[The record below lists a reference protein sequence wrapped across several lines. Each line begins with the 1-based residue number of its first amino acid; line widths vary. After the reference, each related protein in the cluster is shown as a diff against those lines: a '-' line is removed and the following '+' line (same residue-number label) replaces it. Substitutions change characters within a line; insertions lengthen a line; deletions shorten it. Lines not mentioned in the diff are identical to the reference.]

1 MSTLEDVS
9 NVTTTNNRP
18 CLIFGASFGNRVYGR
33 SNGLRVFSVKISENN
48 ELVREFIPCKNPEG
62 KAGLYDLVENKFY
75 SSETGTDFI
84 AGNEI

>member
-1 MSTLEDVS
+1 MY
-9 NVTTTNNRP
+9 
-18 CLIFGASFGNRVYGR
+18 IFDLNDKGNPTNRVYTI
-33 SNGLRVFSVKISENN
+33 KIYYLKIFENN
-48 ELVREFIPCKNPEG
+48 NMIFYFIPCKNSEG